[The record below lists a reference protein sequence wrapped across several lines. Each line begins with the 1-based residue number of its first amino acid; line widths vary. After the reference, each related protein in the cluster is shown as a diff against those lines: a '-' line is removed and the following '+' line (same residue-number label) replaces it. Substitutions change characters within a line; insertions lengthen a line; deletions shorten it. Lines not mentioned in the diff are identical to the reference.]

1 MFSVFLY
8 VILLISSVS
17 IDCRIISIR
26 GHASPQ
32 SLPAS
37 MTAGWRVW
45 TFDSVSR
52 LLVAVESESDD
63 GDWLNPTSFEELYLP
78 RDLPVPKALPALG
91 VLLHCGIPRYIMPS
105 VILTLETPTQV
116 SKLLLAQQ

>member
-1 MFSVFLY
+1 
-8 VILLISSVS
+8 
-17 IDCRIISIR
+17 
-26 GHASPQ
+26 
-32 SLPAS
+32 

-116 SKLLLAQQ
+116 SNYY